1 MQINLN
7 GVDSTPRKYIIQEG
21 HYTLKCVSVREDEVT
36 TKNNP
41 ILKIT
46 FKDKQEQLYIEDV
59 VVTPNTLFRIKQIAE
74 AFGFTYENVDT
85 NHFVGMY
92 LVGWLVSEKVKNKHD
107 QYVDVIKCKSFS
119 KSAKLV
125 NQIPAE
131 GTMSADMSGYN
142 PQTNNQTPDM
152 STNINDDE
160 IPF

>member
-7 GVDSTPRKYIIQEG
+7 GVDSTPREYITQEG
-21 HYTLKCVSVREDEVT
+21 HYTLKCVSVREAGVT
-36 TKNNP
+36 TNNNP

-46 FKDKQEQLYIEDV
+46 FKDKQEQMYIEDV

-119 KSAKLV
+119 KSAKLE
-125 NQIPAE
+125 NKIPAE
-131 GTMSADMSGYN
+131 GSVSVDMSGYN
-142 PQTNNQTPDM
+142 PPINNQTPDM
-152 STNINDDE
+152 SIDITDEE